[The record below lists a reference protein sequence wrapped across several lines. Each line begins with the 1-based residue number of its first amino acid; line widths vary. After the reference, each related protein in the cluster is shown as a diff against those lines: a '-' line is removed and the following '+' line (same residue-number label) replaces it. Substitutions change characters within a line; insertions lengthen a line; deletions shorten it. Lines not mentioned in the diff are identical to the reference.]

1 MPKSSSNPQIDTST
15 EIRRGA
21 LYGRVRTT
29 KDQHPEMQLWELREY
44 AGRHGWLVAGLC
56 SERLSWAAV
65 CRHTGL
71 SKGTAHRAARSVS
84 EAVFTASAAE
94 SCLEVP

>member
-1 MPKSSSNPQIDTST
+1 MLKSNSNPQIDTSP
-15 EIRRGA
+15 EIRRVG

-29 KDQHPEMQLWELREY
+29 KDQNPEMQLREPREY
-44 AGRHGWLVAGLC
+44 AGCSGWQVARLC
-56 SERLSWAAV
+56 SEGLSWAEV

-71 SKGTAHRAARSVS
+71 SKETAQRAAQSVS

-94 SCLEVP
+94 SCLEVR